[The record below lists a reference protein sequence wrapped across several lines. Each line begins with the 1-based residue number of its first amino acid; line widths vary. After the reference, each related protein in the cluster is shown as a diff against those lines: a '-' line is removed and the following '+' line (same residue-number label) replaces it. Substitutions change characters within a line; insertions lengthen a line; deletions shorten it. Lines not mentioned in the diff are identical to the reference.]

1 MGPII
6 HRQTVELWY
15 EGSENRYGQY
25 LGELRDPAKLRTMAQ
40 WICKTQQ
47 CRTLSKTFE
56 DYEHC
61 LSLERTH
68 VSAPNLTV
76 MDMYQNS
83 FL

>member
-1 MGPII
+1 MYGALSVIPNRTYCVGPRDRCFTAFHAMGPII

-47 CRTLSKTFE
+47 CRTLS
-56 DYEHC
+56 
-61 LSLERTH
+61 
-68 VSAPNLTV
+68 
-76 MDMYQNS
+76 
-83 FL
+83 